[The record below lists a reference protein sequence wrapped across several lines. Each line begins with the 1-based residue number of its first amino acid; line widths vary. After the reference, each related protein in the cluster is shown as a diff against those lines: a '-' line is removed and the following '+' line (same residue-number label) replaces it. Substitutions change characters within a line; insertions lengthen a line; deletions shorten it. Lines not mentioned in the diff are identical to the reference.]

1 MDQESRGKSEYT
13 NDGRELPPTISNT
26 GVPQRIPTYGV
37 RMSADWEVIGY
48 VISSTYRVQV
58 LRRLDESPAP
68 PSTIAEDTGCAI
80 SHVSRALQDLREH
93 GLVDLLVS
101 ESRKKG
107 RIYGMTDA
115 GREIWDMIESQN
127 LH

>member
-1 MDQESRGKSEYT
+1 
-13 NDGRELPPTISNT
+13 
-26 GVPQRIPTYGV
+26 
-37 RMSADWEVIGY
+37 MSADWEIIGY

-58 LRRLDESPAP
+58 LRRLEESPAP
-68 PSTIAEDTGCAI
+68 PSTIADDTGCAI

-93 GLVDLLVS
+93 GLVDLLVP

-115 GREIWDMIESQN
+115 GREIWGMIESEN